1 MSDVAPKSQ
10 RKSQIEEAQLANVVL
25 RYFKLAGVAVGVWLS
40 GYLNFSPSWILF
52 GLILYVWK
60 ERQGQRKK
68 LQIEIR
74 QDTARDEQKA
84 ILARV
89 EDLPSWV
96 GNWYMVKLMLMR
108 FLYLFTPTGW
118 MLIDG
123 IMFMEPCQRYILY
136 LVLQFGLLFKPADDG
151 CWWIIFNN

>member
-40 GYLNFSPSWILF
+40 GYFNFSPSWILF

-108 FLYLFTPTGW
+108 FLYLFTPTG
-118 MLIDG
+118 
-123 IMFMEPCQRYILY
+123 
-136 LVLQFGLLFKPADDG
+136 
-151 CWWIIFNN
+151 

>member
-1 MSDVAPKSQ
+1 MNRLVHVHVGCLQSNVDSWCIGIELETMSDVAPKSQ

-108 FLYLFTPTGW
+108 FLYLFTPTG
-118 MLIDG
+118 
-123 IMFMEPCQRYILY
+123 
-136 LVLQFGLLFKPADDG
+136 
-151 CWWIIFNN
+151 